1 MRRDSIETMVVDK
14 RRWYADV
21 TLTFNSGEVEVLRF
35 SAIDASGAGGDG
47 LCLFEG
53 VEEIAELDW

>member
-1 MRRDSIETMVVDK
+1 MKFHKIDTMTIDK

-21 TLTFNSGEVEVLRF
+21 TLVFADGVKEVLRF
-35 SAIDASGAGGDG
+35 SAVDASGAGGDG

-53 VEEIAELDW
+53 AEEIAELDW